1 MTANPPP
8 PYESYVETILDVLSH
23 SPAHPALITSEG
35 RTVPAG
41 ELRDDVLRAA
51 AELAARGIGRGSTVV
66 LLTGNQ
72 PEAVLARYAANLLGA
87 RVVHLTEGTAPE
99 TQAQIVHSV
108 GPAMLL
114 AAPAAREAAEALLT
128 RAPVPA
134 VLTLGPAPFGEDLL
148 AHAAL
153 RAPRP
158 VAGAARAGDD
168 WCIRFTGGT
177 TGIPKGVRMAHGPY
191 GRMLALYAGR
201 IPPGSRPR
209 FLACTPLAHMA
220 GIVADITL
228 LAGGTVVLQPAFD
241 AGAVLAALARERI
254 TDMWL
259 LPPLLYELLD
269 HPDLPETDMSAL
281 RRLFY
286 GGTAA
291 SARRLR
297 GAAEAFGPVLHGWY
311 GQTEAGNIA
320 EVLPHEHTVTGRGG
334 RATAGRAAPG
344 AEIAIRDGDGGPV
357 APGEAGE
364 VHVRTPMMMSGY
376 WQQPG
381 LTAEVLRDGWIR
393 TGDVG
398 YLDADGYLYL
408 VDRLKD
414 MVVVVGGHVY
424 PAELE
429 ELLLGHPAV
438 AQCAAFGV
446 RRADESEEVHVAI
459 VPAAVPAIVPAT
471 GHEAGHEA
479 AHGAQGEA
487 WRERIR
493 DFVTE
498 RKGAMYAPS
507 AVHVVDRIPL
517 TAVGKPDKKL
527 LAHSWRT
534 IRPSSV
540 TVRPK

>member
-1 MTANPPP
+1 MTDNPPP
-8 PYESYVETILDVLSH
+8 PYESYAETILNVLSR
-23 SPAHPALITSEG
+23 SPGQPALITAEG

-41 ELRDDVLRAA
+41 ELCDDVRRAA

-72 PEAVLARYAANLLGA
+72 PEALLARYAANLLGA
-87 RVVHLTEGTAPE
+87 RVVFLTEGTAPE
-99 TQAQIVHSV
+99 VQAQIVTGV
-108 GPAMLL
+108 GASMLL
-114 AAPAAREAAEALLT
+114 AVPAAREAAEALLA

-134 VLTLGPAPFGEDLL
+134 VLALGPAPFGEDLL
-148 AHAAL
+148 ARAAL

-177 TGIPKGVRMAHGPY
+177 TGMPKGVRMAHGPY
-191 GRMLALYAGR
+191 RQMLALHAGR
-201 IPPGSRPR
+201 IPSGSQPR
-209 FLACTPLAHMA
+209 FLACIPLAHMA

-228 LAGGTVVLQPAFD
+228 LAGGAVVLQPAFD

-254 TDMWL
+254 TDVWL

-269 HPDLPETDMSAL
+269 HPDLPHTDVSAL
-281 RRLFY
+281 RRIAY
-286 GGTAA
+286 GGTAV

-297 GAAEAFGPVLHGWY
+297 SAAEAFGPVLHGWY
-311 GQTEAGNIA
+311 GQTEAGNIT

-344 AEIAIRDGDGGPV
+344 VEIAIRDGHGRPV

-376 WQQPG
+376 WQQPE

-398 YLDADGYLYL
+398 YLDAGGYLHL

-429 ELLLGHPAV
+429 QLLLEHPAV

-459 VPAAVPAIVPAT
+459 VPAA
-471 GHEAGHEA
+471 GQEEG
-479 AHGAQGEA
+479 HGAAGEA

-493 DFVTE
+493 GFVTE

-527 LAHSWRT
+527 LRT
-534 IRPSSV
+534 TWAPNPPLAGAI
-540 TVRPK
+540 